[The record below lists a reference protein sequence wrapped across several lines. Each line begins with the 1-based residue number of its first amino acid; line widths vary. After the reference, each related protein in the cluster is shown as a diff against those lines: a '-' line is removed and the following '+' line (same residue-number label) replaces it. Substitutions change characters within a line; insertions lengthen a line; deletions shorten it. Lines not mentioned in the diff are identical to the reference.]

1 MNTLD
6 NNFRTYEIRD
16 FILSSY
22 KRTHEIKGISWGF
35 LTKDVQ
41 KETEDF
47 FKRILNKSENE

>member
-6 NNFRTYEIRD
+6 NNFRTYEVRD

-35 LTKDVQ
+35 LTKDV
-41 KETEDF
+41 
-47 FKRILNKSENE
+47 